1 MAELIDEANE
11 RAEFNIS
18 IAIANARINH
28 DAVSATHCKGCG
40 EPIPEKRRVAVPGC
54 TMCAYCKSDAEL
66 KLKQERGL

>member
-28 DAVSATHCKGCG
+28 SAISATHCKGCG

-54 TMCAYCKSDAEL
+54 TMC
-66 KLKQERGL
+66 

>member
-28 DAVSATHCKGCG
+28 DAVSATHCKACG

-54 TMCAYCKSDAEL
+54 TMCIECQNFTDKRKKAGIA
-66 KLKQERGL
+66 

>member
-28 DAVSATHCKGCG
+28 DAVSATHCKDCG
-40 EPIPEKRRVAVPGC
+40 ELIPEKRRVAVPGC
-54 TMCAYCKSDAEL
+54 TMCIECQTLTDKRRKAGTA
-66 KLKQERGL
+66 

>member
-1 MAELIDEANE
+1 NH
-11 RAEFNIS
+11 S
-18 IAIANARINH
+18 AI
-28 DAVSATHCKGCG
+28 SATHCKGCG